1 MMMILDTFRHTH
13 TLPLASRKPS
23 PRIIIIILLCSGQM
37 LLLLLLLQFKRFDQ
51 SYKKKK

>member
-1 MMMILDTFRHTH
+1 MMILDTFRHTH

-37 LLLLLLLQFKRFDQ
+37 LLLLLQFKRFDQ
-51 SYKKKK
+51 SYKKKEMK